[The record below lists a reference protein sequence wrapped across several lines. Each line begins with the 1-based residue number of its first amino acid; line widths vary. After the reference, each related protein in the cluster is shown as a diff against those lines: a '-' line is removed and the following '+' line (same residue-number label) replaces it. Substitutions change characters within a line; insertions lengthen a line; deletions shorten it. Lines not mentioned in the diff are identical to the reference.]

1 MSEPMNANVIPS
13 SDMPNRMKLAI
24 RMMRTSK
31 LLQLQAP
38 HIVILNEMR
47 MVNESFLDCES
58 YGYDSVETYRSVNQ
72 RIQKEMEMEEAEH
85 KKHMDGK
92 PVDGCSFCEMGG

>member
-47 MVNESFLDCES
+47 MVNESFLDCE
-58 YGYDSVETYRSVNQ
+58 
-72 RIQKEMEMEEAEH
+72 
-85 KKHMDGK
+85 
-92 PVDGCSFCEMGG
+92 

>member
-24 RMMRTSK
+24 RMMRASK
-31 LLQLQAP
+31 LLQLNAP

-58 YGYDSVETYRSVNQ
+58 YGYDSIETYRSVNQ
-72 RIQKEMEMEEAEH
+72 RIFTEMAKEEAEH

-92 PVDGCSFCEMGG
+92 PVDGCSFCEMGE